1 MAKVLIGR
9 TLSSSTDSVTTVQ
22 GAAGVAG
29 WPVKE
34 LNQLIPEEYDYI
46 SLSYTGSDITGVVY
60 KTGGAGGATVAT
72 LALAYAGGNL
82 STVTRT

>member
-1 MAKVLIGR
+1 MAKILVGRVLNSG
-9 TLSSSTDSVTTVQ
+9 TDSVTVVQ

-34 LNQLIPEEYDYI
+34 LNQLVPEEYDYI
-46 SLSYTGSDITGVVY
+46 SLAYTGSDITGVVY

-72 LALAYAGGNL
+72 LALVYVGGNL